1 MPGLPPP
8 HAFHAHMPAPPPPAA
23 IPAVP
28 AVPAGMVRDCIR
40 MRGLPFSATIEDI
53 MAFLGE
59 YADFIRP
66 QGVHMV
72 YNLQV

>member
-1 MPGLPPP
+1 MPPP
-8 HAFHAHMPAPPPPAA
+8 QIIPQPAA
-23 IPAVP
+23 NI
-28 AVPAGMVRDCIR
+28 PAGMVRDCIR

-59 YADFIRP
+59 FADFIRP

-72 YNLQV
+72 YNLQVNLQW